1 MKSRIR
7 GVIAA
12 GLILAPGLT
21 LAQTAAPGPAAAP
34 AAAAPAPAPAWQQGR
49 PAEMSGSTLAP
60 HAPRLTATAAATIP
74 TASLRV
80 PEGFRVELWASGMP
94 GVRAMA
100 LGPNGTV
107 FAGTRVIGRVYAVR
121 DQGGQR
127 TVSTLMQGLDQ
138 PSGVAVR
145 DGALYVAAM
154 HRVLR
159 VDNIEANLASPQP
172 VDLTAAFAQATEPH
186 HGWKHIE
193 FGPDGRLYI
202 NRGVPCNICDTD
214 GERFALIE
222 SWRPDGTDRRMEAR
236 GVRNSV
242 GFGFHPRTGQ
252 LWFSNHGRDW
262 AGNDNPSDTLHVAA
276 RRGEHHGYP
285 WCAGGFQDPA
295 VNGRLCSE
303 FPPPALVLGPHV
315 APVGTHFYTGT
326 AFPEQYR
333 GAMFIPLAGSWN
345 REQLSGFEVITV
357 REGEGGRLIREPFL
371 TGFRDDAARSFSGRP
386 SGALTLPDGS
396 LLISDQQNGAIYR
409 ITYTR

>member
-1 MKSRIR
+1 
-7 GVIAA
+7 
-12 GLILAPGLT
+12 
-21 LAQTAAPGPAAAP
+21 
-34 AAAAPAPAPAWQQGR
+34 
-49 PAEMSGSTLAP
+49 MSGSTLAP
-60 HAPRLTATAAATIP
+60 HAPRLTATAATTIP

-107 FAGTRVIGRVYAVR
+107 FAGTRTIGRVYAVR

-127 TVSTLMQGLDQ
+127 TVSTLMQGLDN
-138 PSGVAVR
+138 PSGIAVR

-159 VDNIEANLASPQP
+159 VDNIEANLTSPQP
-172 VDLTAAFAQATEPH
+172 VDLTAAFAQATEAH

-222 SWRPDGTDRRMEAR
+222 SWRPDGTDRRTEAR

-262 AGNDNPSDTLHVAA
+262 AGNNNPSDTLHVAA

-295 VNGRLCSE
+295 VDGRLCNE
-303 FPPPALVLGPHV
+303 FPPPALILGPHV

-386 SGALTLPDGS
+386 SGALTMPDGS